1 MATTSKQ
8 KSKGKGKAKQNS
20 YNSIL
25 HTKFIWGWYT
35 HGSTTTGYNFAKKKT
50 TGYKARIRARLR
62 AWLRVYYSRQRT
74 LDAISFVLTAIY
86 KRN

>member
-1 MATTSKQ
+1 MATTSK
-8 KSKGKGKAKQNS
+8 KNKGKGKAKQNS

-35 HGSTTTGYNFAKKKT
+35 HGSTTTGY
-50 TGYKARIRARLR
+50 KARIRTRFR
-62 AWLRVYYSRQRT
+62 AWLRVDYSRQRA